1 MAFNPLTNLA
11 ETGVANLKRRRGEV
25 GGIAEAVNPT
35 LRGIETASGMVP
47 GANVLQ
53 ANLRNVD
60 ALAPQ
65 QTYMESQA
73 SSLPNYVNAARAY
86 QKSLEDAAKR
96 RGASTGTGAGDG
108 MGGMGMT
115 GNEQLGFNLPDATDY
130 MTVVNAIIDARRRLE
145 TGRQSTYRPSTS
157 RMMSEY

>member
-65 QTYMESQA
+65 QAYMESQA

-86 QKSLEDAAKR
+86 QKFLEDEAEKKR
-96 RGASTGTGAGDG
+96 KAGSGSGDG
-108 MGGMGMT
+108 VGGMGMT
-115 GNEQLGFNLPDATDY
+115 GNEQPDFNLPDPTDY
-130 MTVVNAIIDARRRLE
+130 MAVINAIIDARRRLG
-145 TGRQSTYRPSTS
+145 TGRRSTYTPSTS
-157 RMMSEY
+157 RMASEY